1 MVVLPR
7 VRLTLEVLE
16 QMEGRPLSTA
26 ELADI
31 VGMSATFIRKEIKEG
46 QLRAVRVGRGR
57 KCVYRI
63 TVSDAAQY
71 ARRLGLLYQRAPER
85 LPAS

>member
-1 MVVLPR
+1 MAIVHRSTP
-7 VRLTLEVLE
+7 TLDILE
-16 QMEGRPLSTA
+16 RIEGRPLSTA

-63 TVSDAAQY
+63 TSADAAHY
-71 ARRLGLLYQRAPER
+71 ARQLGLL
-85 LPAS
+85 